1 MKLQWW
7 EKWWYWLYGL
17 VSVWKSGR
25 SEFIGSK
32 AGNLGRR
39 EDANVPRWG
48 TNQRIPEKTKA
59 KNWKCCP
66 VSLSIVMNSDSQLSK
81 LWLMSQMSQNWFCH
95 CCCLWHCLFWPG
107 FVSSSLWTKVTSLK
121 YIPCLPLPDQ
131 WGMMRAAGWWKLL
144 VPGKRGNLAW
154 TISLSLLILV
164 DNHSKPSSNHHYH

>member
-81 LWLMSQMSQNWFCH
+81 LWSMSQMSQISRIGFAIIVVFDIVF
-95 CCCLWHCLFWPG
+95 FWPG
-107 FVSSSLWTKVTSLK
+107 FVSSSLWAKVTSLK
-121 YIPCLPLPDQ
+121 YIPCLPLPWSMRNDASCWLMKAACSWEERKSSVNDQ
-131 WGMMRAAGWWKLL
+131 SQ
-144 VPGKRGNLAW
+144 
-154 TISLSLLILV
+154 SLDTGRQPFKAFL
-164 DNHSKPSSNHHYH
+164 